1 MEAEPEATIPDK
13 KEPEAPTPDKK
24 EHLLMA
30 HYICDAMDKINDSI
44 ADGDHDPH
52 SIGREEL
59 SSFVLKVAKY
69 QGDIACNF
77 DDEFERTD
85 SIEAMLFIITS
96 GDILLASLNHFNNE
110 QYKMFRASMIA
121 FTCHCVEFR
130 ARTRVVKG
138 C

>member
-1 MEAEPEATIPDK
+1 MEGEADNENSETTIPG
-13 KEPEAPTPDKK
+13 KK

-30 HYICDAMDKINDSI
+30 HYICDAMDKINDSLV
-44 ADGDHDPH
+44 DGEHDPH

-59 SSFVLKVAKY
+59 SSFVLKVVKY
-69 QGDIACNF
+69 QDDIACNF

-130 ARTRVVKG
+130 ARLRLVK